1 MYIDYTYILVLIGA
15 LLSLIASLYLK
26 STFKKY
32 QRVLSSRHIPAEA
45 VAERILHDAGIYDV
59 SIGRIN
65 GNLSDH
71 YDPKNKVLR
80 LSDSTFGS
88 CDIAS
93 IGVAAHECGHAV
105 QHATGYA
112 LLKLRSAA
120 VPVANIG
127 SWVSWPLI
135 LIGLLLG
142 APQLAEIGVW
152 CFFAVVVFQLITLP
166 VEIDASRRAM
176 KILCEGGF
184 LYDEELS
191 GARKV
196 LTAAAMTYV
205 AALAS
210 SILQML
216 RLLLIVRGGNR
227 RR

>member
-1 MYIDYTYILVLIGA
+1 MYIDSTYILVLIGA
-15 LLSLIASLYLK
+15 LLSLIASVFLK

-32 QRVLSSRHIPAEA
+32 QGILSSRHIPAEA
-45 VAERILHDAGIYDV
+45 VAEQILHSAGIYDV

-65 GNLSDH
+65 GNLTDH

-152 CFFAVVVFQLITLP
+152 CFFAVVLFQLITLP

-176 KILCEGGF
+176 KILREGGF

>member
-1 MYIDYTYILVLIGA
+1 MYIDSTYILVLIGA
-15 LLSLIASLYLK
+15 LLSLIASAFLK
-26 STFKKY
+26 ITFKKY
-32 QRVLSSRHIPAEA
+32 QGKLSARHIPAEA
-45 VAERILHDAGIYDV
+45 VAERILHSAGIYDV

-65 GNLSDH
+65 GNLTDH

-152 CFFAVVVFQLITLP
+152 CFFAVVLFQLITLP

-176 KILCEGGF
+176 KILREGGF